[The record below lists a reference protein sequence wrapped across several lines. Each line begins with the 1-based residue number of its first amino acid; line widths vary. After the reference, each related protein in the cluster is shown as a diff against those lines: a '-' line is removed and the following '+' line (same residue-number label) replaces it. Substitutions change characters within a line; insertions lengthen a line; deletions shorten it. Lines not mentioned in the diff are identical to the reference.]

1 MGGPAEVNLF
11 ETTIRILG
19 GLLSAQALAAGS
31 HPRLAAA
38 LGEKATELGARLMPA
53 FDSPSGG
60 CTGCGCAAVE
70 DVLLWGARGLGCTV
84 AACVA
89 SSLPPSPLLAFFL
102 HCRPQSFPPPAPGV
116 PYSDVNLRTGKGSMP
131 AWGQISSLSEISS
144 VSLEFTY
151 LAR

>member
-1 MGGPAEVNLF
+1 MQA
-11 ETTIRILG
+11 
-19 GLLSAQALAAGS
+19 LSAES
-31 HPRLAAA
+31 HPELSRMLA
-38 LGEKATELGARLMPA
+38 EKAAELGARLLPA

-60 CTGCGCAAVE
+60 ACTADLAISPV
-70 DVLLWGARGLGCTV
+70 VVRSFQRRTTMSACTV
-84 AACVA
+84 TGKAPVLELFPCVQISQEYHISNQGCPCTSEA
-89 SSLPPSPLLAFFL
+89 VFLKLPPARSPLTSA
-102 HCRPQSFPPPAPGV
+102 GV